1 MSMWLCL
8 SVAAFIALHWFSPL
22 ILPATVNDNASV
34 VKVDKK
40 IDNFEQKTATTSR
53 TADWGYQSKRFW
65 FLLVCLA
72 LVCAQM
78 NSIVPSIQSFSVM
91 PYSLLTYHLA
101 LSLSNL
107 AQPLACFLPFWLTP
121 KSTRMVASLT
131 GLSSVLCLWILVLA
145 VQSPTPWLY
154 YSFWAVCTAICSSFL
169 NAYLRT
175 LITSL
180 LREEAVEAEKESKLF
195 WCGVVMQIGSFSG
208 SIIMFPLVNLLHI
221 FESAS
226 ACHLCD
232 LNADSASFCK
242 A

>member
-1 MSMWLCL
+1 MQPTHQQQQYLIQYTIRQ
-8 SVAAFIALHWFSPL
+8 VAAFIALHWFSPL

-154 YSFWAVCTAICSSFL
+154 YSFWGGFMA
-169 NAYLRT
+169 
-175 LITSL
+175 
-180 LREEAVEAEKESKLF
+180 
-195 WCGVVMQIGSFSG
+195 IGSFSG

>member
-22 ILPATVNDNASV
+22 ILPATVNDNALCFSLCS
-34 VKVDKK
+34 DELHSAEYPELLCDALFPGWLNCGFCL
-40 IDNFEQKTATTSR
+40 ILGMAIIPLMATTLTATLIL
-53 TADWGYQSKRFW
+53 Q
-65 FLLVCLA
+65 
-72 LVCAQM
+72 
-78 NSIVPSIQSFSVM
+78 
-91 PYSLLTYHLA
+91 LTYHLA

-145 VQSPTPWLY
+145 VQSPTPGCITL
-154 YSFWAVCTAICSSFL
+154 FGAVCTAICSSFL